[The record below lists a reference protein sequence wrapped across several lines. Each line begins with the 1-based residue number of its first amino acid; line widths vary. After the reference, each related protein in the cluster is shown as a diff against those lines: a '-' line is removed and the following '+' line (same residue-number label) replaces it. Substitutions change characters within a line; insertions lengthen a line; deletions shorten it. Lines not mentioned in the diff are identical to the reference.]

1 MLPTIDGLDHVV
13 IAVRDLQ
20 AAAMRW
26 AQFGFT
32 VSPRGLHSPHMG
44 SGNHTI
50 MFGEDYVELLG
61 VVAPQPHNEPM
72 RRFLEERE
80 GLERCAFTTRD
91 AAAGVAA
98 LRGRGL
104 AGVGPLEFGR
114 PVPLPDGGETEAR
127 FSVFQWPETEAPG
140 DVRIF
145 ACQHHTRGAVW
156 LPELQR
162 QANGVSGIRRVLVAD
177 AEPDRAAAHLAR
189 LLDGEAR
196 EEGAFRL
203 VATGPRRAA
212 IAFAPREAIAAA
224 HPGLDAA
231 ALPERGG
238 AGLVLRTAAPRPPA
252 VATGCALVFAA
263 D

>member
-1 MLPTIDGLDHVV
+1 MLPTIAGLDHVV

-20 AAAMRW
+20 TAADAW
-26 AQFGFT
+26 AQLGFK

-61 VVAPQPHNEPM
+61 VVTPQPHNEPM
-72 RRFLEERE
+72 RRFLEGRE

-98 LRGRGL
+98 LRERGI
-104 AGVGPLEFGR
+104 AGVGPVEFGR
-114 PVPLPDGGETEAR
+114 PVPLPGGGEAEAR
-127 FSVFQWPETEAPG
+127 FSVFQWPEEEAPG
-140 DVRIF
+140 GVRIF
-145 ACQHHTRGAVW
+145 ACQHHTREAVW
-156 LPELQR
+156 IPELQR
-162 QANGVSGIRRVLVAD
+162 QGNGVKSIRRVLVAD
-177 AEPDRAAAHLAR
+177 PEPDKAAAHLAR

-196 EEGAFRL
+196 ADGAFRV
-203 VATGPRRAA
+203 VATGPRRAE
-212 IAFAPREAIAAA
+212 IAFAPRGAIADA

-231 ALPERGG
+231 GMPERGG
-238 AGLVLRTAAPRPPA
+238 AGLMLRTALFRPPA
-252 VATGCALVFAA
+252 AATGCALVFAT

>member
-20 AAAMRW
+20 AAADDWGRL
-26 AQFGFT
+26 GFT

-61 VVAPQPHNEPM
+61 VVAPQPHNAPM
-72 RRFLEERE
+72 RRFLEGRE

-98 LRGRGL
+98 LRERGL
-104 AGVGPLEFGR
+104 AGVGPIEFGR
-114 PVPLPDGGETEAR
+114 PVPLPGGGETEAR
-127 FSVFQWPETEAPG
+127 FSVFQWPEEEAPG
-140 DVRIF
+140 GVRIF
-145 ACQHHTRGAVW
+145 ACQHHTREAVW
-156 LPELQR
+156 IPTLQR
-162 QANGVSGIRRVLVAD
+162 QGNGATGIRRVLVAD
-177 AEPDRAAAHLAR
+177 AEPDLAAGRLAR
-189 LLDGEAR
+189 LLDGEVR
-196 EEGAFRL
+196 EDGAFRF
-203 VATGPRRAA
+203 VPTGPRRAA
-212 IAFAPREAIAAA
+212 VAFAPREAIAAA

-231 ALPERGG
+231 AMPERGG
-238 AGLVLRTAAPRPPA
+238 AGLVLRTALPRPPA
-252 VATGCALVFAA
+252 VVTGCALVFAT

>member
-20 AAAMRW
+20 AAADEW
-26 AQFGFT
+26 ARLGFT

-61 VVAPQPHNEPM
+61 VVAPRPHNEPM
-72 RRFLEERE
+72 RRFLEGRE

-98 LRGRGL
+98 LRERGL
-104 AGVGPLEFGR
+104 AGVGPIEFGR
-114 PVPLPDGGETEAR
+114 PVPLPGGGETEAR
-127 FSVFQWPETEAPG
+127 FSVFQWPEEEAPG
-140 DVRIF
+140 GVRIF
-145 ACQHHTRGAVW
+145 ACQHHTREAVW
-156 LPELQR
+156 IPELQR
-162 QANGVSGIRRVLVAD
+162 HANGVSGIRRVLVAD
-177 AEPDRAAAHLAR
+177 TEADLAAGRLAR
-189 LLDGEAR
+189 LLDSDVR
-196 EEGAFRL
+196 EDGAFRL
-203 VATGPRRAA
+203 VPTGPRRAA

-224 HPGLDAA
+224 HPGLDPAA
-231 ALPERGG
+231 MPERGG
-238 AGLVLRTAAPRPPA
+238 AGLVLRAAAPRPPA

>member
-20 AAAMRW
+20 AAADAW
-26 AQFGFT
+26 GQLGFT

-61 VVAPQPHNEPM
+61 VVTPQPHNEPM
-72 RRFLEERE
+72 RRFLEGRE

-98 LRGRGL
+98 LRERGI
-104 AGVGPLEFGR
+104 AGVGPVEFGR
-114 PVPLPDGGETEAR
+114 PVPLPGGGEAEAR
-127 FSVFQWPETEAPG
+127 FSVFQWPEDEAPCG
-140 DVRIF
+140 VRIF
-145 ACQHHTRGAVW
+145 ACQHHTREAVW
-156 LPELQR
+156 IPELQR
-162 QANGVSGIRRVLVAD
+162 QGNGVRSIRRVLVAD
-177 AEPDRAAAHLAR
+177 PEPDKAAAHLAR

-196 EEGAFRL
+196 ADGAFRV
-203 VATGPRRAA
+203 VATGPHRAE
-212 IAFAPREAIAAA
+212 IAFAPRGAIAEA
-224 HPGLDAA
+224 HPGLDADGM
-231 ALPERGG
+231 PERGG
-238 AGLVLRTAAPRPPA
+238 AGLVLRPALFRPRAA
-252 VATGCALVFAA
+252 ATGCALVFAT

>member
-20 AAAMRW
+20 AAADAWGRL
-26 AQFGFT
+26 GFM

-61 VVAPQPHNEPM
+61 VVEPQPHNEPM

-98 LRGRGL
+98 LRERGL
-104 AGVGPLEFGR
+104 EGVGPLDFGR
-114 PVPLPDGGETEAR
+114 PVPVPGGGETEAR
-127 FSVFQWPETEAPG
+127 FSVFQWPQEEAPG
-140 DVRIF
+140 GIRIF
-145 ACQHHTRGAVW
+145 ACQHHTREAVW
-156 LPELQR
+156 IPELQR
-162 QANGVSGIRRVLVAD
+162 QGNGVVAIRRVLVAD
-177 AEPDRAAAHLAR
+177 AEPEAAAAHLAR
-189 LLDGEAR
+189 LLDGEVL

-203 VATGPRRAA
+203 VPTGPRRAA

-224 HPGLDAA
+224 YPGLDASE
-231 ALPERGG
+231 LPERGG
-238 AGLVLRTAAPRPPA
+238 AGLVLRTALTRPPA
-252 VATGCALVFAA
+252 TAAGCALVFVA